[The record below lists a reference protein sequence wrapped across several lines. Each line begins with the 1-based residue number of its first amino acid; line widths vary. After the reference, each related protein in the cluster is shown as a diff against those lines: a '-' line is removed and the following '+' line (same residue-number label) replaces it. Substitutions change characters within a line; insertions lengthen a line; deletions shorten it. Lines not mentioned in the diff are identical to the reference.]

1 MSIDLHPETAVLG
14 ACVVDETAYWKI
26 ADAISAE
33 DFSEQRHRELF
44 TTIGELARSNQP
56 FDAVT
61 IAEKNEALGRTAM
74 LVANASYYTRN
85 VRAYAEILVKR
96 ATARRVIAAGQRIA
110 KLSGEDVL
118 GEAQRILAACQP
130 RTAAVIRSIG
140 EFMRDSTVVMQ
151 ARCDATDVITGV
163 ATSLDWLDENVS
175 GWQRG
180 DLIVVAARPSVGK
193 TAFALQCAI
202 HAANAEHPVFFA
214 SLEQS
219 GTQIAERA
227 TAHISGVSLQHIT
240 QPKRMTDSEWELL
253 ATASKKLDAMPISI
267 DESGALTAEAICARV
282 RQVNAQRRL
291 GLVVIDYLQQITP
304 PRADKVAD
312 GIQMITRA
320 LKALAKE
327 LSLPIILLS
336 QLNREGEDKPVLK
349 NLRDSGAIEQDADI
363 VIFLHRP
370 DQHRRELI
378 ELIIAKHRNGPTDQ
392 TYIEGL
398 MSEMRFISTTKRPSV
413 KKAGW
418 GTTAQQE
425 GESNGSR

>member
-1 MSIDLHPETAVLG
+1 
-14 ACVVDETAYWKI
+14 
-26 ADAISAE
+26 
-33 DFSEQRHRELF
+33 
-44 TTIGELARSNQP
+44 
-56 FDAVT
+56 
-61 IAEKNEALGRTAM
+61 
-74 LVANASYYTRN
+74 
-85 VRAYAEILVKR
+85 
-96 ATARRVIAAGQRIA
+96 VIAAGQRIA

-118 GEAQRILAACQP
+118 GEAQRILASCQP

-202 HAANAEHPVFFA
+202 HAANAGHPVFFA

-227 TAHISGVSLQHIT
+227 TAHISSVSLQHIT
-240 QPKRMTDSEWELL
+240 QPKRMTDAEWDSL
-253 ATASKKLDAMPISI
+253 AIASKKLDAMPISI

-312 GIQMITRA
+312 GIQTNHARA
-320 LKALAKE
+320 QGA
-327 LSLPIILLS
+327 
-336 QLNREGEDKPVLK
+336 GE
-349 NLRDSGAIEQDADI
+349 GAIAAD
-363 VIFLHRP
+363 H
-370 DQHRRELI
+370 
-378 ELIIAKHRNGPTDQ
+378 
-392 TYIEGL
+392 
-398 MSEMRFISTTKRPSV
+398 PSV
-413 KKAGW
+413 AVEPRRRRQAGAEKSA
-418 GTTAQQE
+418 GFRRDRAGRRYRHFPASPLTSIAA
-425 GESNGSR
+425 S